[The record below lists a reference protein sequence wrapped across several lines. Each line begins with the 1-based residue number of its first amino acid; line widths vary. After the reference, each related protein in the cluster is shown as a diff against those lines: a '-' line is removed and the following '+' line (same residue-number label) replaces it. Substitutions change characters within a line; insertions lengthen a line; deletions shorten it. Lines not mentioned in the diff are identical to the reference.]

1 MLRGSQK
8 DGARLLICSEIG
20 SEGRNFQ
27 FVQNL
32 VLFDLPDDAEL
43 LEQRIG
49 RLDRI
54 GQKGTIQI
62 HIPYLLGGE
71 GEILARWYHE
81 GLGAFER
88 NPPQEEMMRI
98 FTDELAQLSSAHS
111 LEGLSD
117 FLQRVRIKHEE
128 LDHQMETGRDRLLEL
143 ASHNPENSARIAE
156 TIRQADLDS
165 GAEQLLLDVLDIHDV
180 SVDELGRR
188 TYSIDNRRF
197 SGESFQ
203 DCHGIFLWA
212 RLIVISHWHERTC
225 TCSAPTILCLMVH
238 WSFLLPVGLATVV
251 LVSGRQM
258 KTPAYFSNSLCPGT
272 NGSIPSGR
280 WSLPSANSSTYPR
293 RPHWRNAGGGS
304 SSSKV
309 WKSANPHRKTS
320 RSKKPTTQMLA
331 SAEKH
336 AETQARGIQATAAA
350 NMRRKIQS
358 EIDRLLALKR

>member
-1 MLRGSQK
+1 
-8 DGARLLICSEIG
+8 
-20 SEGRNFQ
+20 
-27 FVQNL
+27 
-32 VLFDLPDDAEL
+32 
-43 LEQRIG
+43 
-49 RLDRI
+49 
-54 GQKGTIQI
+54 
-62 HIPYLLGGE
+62 
-71 GEILARWYHE
+71 
-81 GLGAFER
+81 
-88 NPPQEEMMRI
+88 MRI

-111 LEGLSD
+111 SEGLTD

-197 SGESFQ
+197 SGESFR

-238 WSFLLPVGLATVV
+238 WTFLLLVGLETVV

-258 KTPAYFSNSLCPGT
+258 KTPAYFSKLSLSWNQWQHPIWT
-272 NGSIPSGR
+272 LVASFR
-280 WSLPSANSSTYPR
+280 QLSTYPR
-293 RPHWRNAGGGS
+293 RSHWRNAGGGS

-309 WKSANPHRKTS
+309 WKSANPHRKPRVRKTYYPKCS
-320 RSKKPTTQMLA
+320 LRQRNTLRPKHEAYRQRQLQIC
-331 SAEKH
+331 AEKS
-336 AETQARGIQATAAA
+336 
-350 NMRRKIQS
+350 N
-358 EIDRLLALKR
+358 LK